1 VGRCSPEHMDLLGIE
16 KYMKYVGEELVAAVF
31 AAARPLYGLRLL
43 HVNATFHGG
52 GVAGM
57 LHSLVPLMND
67 VGINADW
74 GLLYGDPS
82 LFQVTKKLH
91 NALQGEAVSLCEED
105 LANYL
110 RVNETFTRYSPVA
123 DHDVI
128 IVHDPQPLPMIRYQ
142 QRENPWVWR
151 CHIDISTPHEPVWEV
166 LKPFILRYDGVVVSS
181 EAFRKPD
188 LPVQTHIIAP
198 AIDPLSELNRDLS
211 PDEVERK
218 LAQYSVP
225 RDKPILV
232 QISRF
237 DKWKDPLGVLDV
249 FQRIRKSVDCRLVMM
264 GNMATDDPEG
274 PEIFARVL
282 SQVEGMDDVH
292 LFTHTDALFVNALQ
306 RAAAVVVQMS
316 RREGFGL
323 TVSEALWKG
332 TPVVATDVGG
342 IPLQVVDGQTGYLV
356 QPGDYERAAE
366 RAVQIVEDRELRERL
381 GAQGRMHV
389 RQKFLMPR
397 LLLDWLRVL
406 GELVR

>member
-1 VGRCSPEHMDLLGIE
+1 MELLGIE
-16 KYMKYVGEELVAAVF
+16 KYTKYVGEEAVAAVVR
-31 AAARPLYGLRLL
+31 AARPLYGLRLL

-74 GLLYGDPS
+74 SLLYGDPS

-91 NALQGEAVSLCEED
+91 NALQGEPVELSEED

-110 RVNETFTRYSPVA
+110 RVNEAFARYSPISG
-123 DHDVI
+123 HDTI
-128 IVHDPQPLPMIRYQ
+128 IVHDPQPLPMIRYEL
-142 QRENPWVWR
+142 RDTPWVWR
-151 CHIDISTPHEPVWEV
+151 CHIDISTPHETVWEV
-166 LKPFILRYDGVVVSS
+166 LKPFLLRYDAVVASS

-188 LPVQTHIIAP
+188 LPVETHIIAP

-218 LAQYSVP
+218 LAQYSIP
-225 RDKPILV
+225 RDKPLLV

-249 FQRIRKSVDCRLVMM
+249 FQRIRQSVDCRLVMM

-282 SQVEGMDDVH
+282 SQVEGMKDVQ
-292 LFTHTDALFVNALQ
+292 LFTHTDALLVNALQ
-306 RAAAVVVQMS
+306 RAAAVVFQLS

-323 TVSEALWKG
+323 TVSEALWKR

-342 IPLQVVDGQTGYLV
+342 IPLQVVEGQTGYLV
-356 QPGDYERAAE
+356 EPEGYERAAE
-366 RAVQIVEDRELRERL
+366 RAVQLIQDRELRERL
-381 GAQGRMHV
+381 GAQARMHV
-389 RQKFLMPR
+389 QQKFLMPR

-406 GELVR
+406 GAFV

>member
-1 VGRCSPEHMDLLGIE
+1 MELLGIE
-16 KYMKYVGEELVAAVF
+16 KYAKQVGEEMVAAVIQ
-31 AAARPLYGLRLL
+31 AARPLYGLRLL

-74 GLLYGDPS
+74 SLLYGDPS

-91 NALQGEAVSLCEED
+91 NALQGEEVSLCEGD

-110 RVNETFTRYSPVA
+110 RVNEAFARYSPITG
-123 DHDVI
+123 HDVI
-128 IVHDPQPLPMIRYQ
+128 IVHDPQPLPMIRYV
-142 QRENPWVWR
+142 QRDTPWVWR
-151 CHIDISTPHEPVWEV
+151 CHIDISTPYESVWEA
-166 LKPFILRYDGVVVSS
+166 LKPFILRYDGVAVSS

-188 LPVQTHIIAP
+188 LPVETHIIAP

-218 LAQYSVP
+218 LAQYAVP
-225 RDKPILV
+225 RDKPLLV

-237 DKWKDPLGVLDV
+237 DKWKDPLGVLEV
-249 FQRIRKSVDCRLVMM
+249 FERIRKSVDCRLVMM
-264 GNMATDDPEG
+264 GNMANDDPEG

-282 SQVEGMDDVH
+282 SKVEGQEDVH
-292 LFTHTDALFVNALQ
+292 LFTHTDPLFVNALQ
-306 RAAAVVVQMS
+306 RAAAVVFQMS
-316 RREGFGL
+316 QREGFGL
-323 TVSEALWKG
+323 TVSEALWKR

-342 IPLQVVDGQTGYLV
+342 IPLQVIDGQTGYLV
-356 QPGDYERAAE
+356 QPGDYEQAAE
-366 RAVQIVEDRELRERL
+366 RAVRIIEDRELRERL

-389 RQKFLMPR
+389 RLKFLVPR

-406 GELVR
+406 AEFA